1 LCSQKNNSIYLR
13 IILQTLLALVEAKV
27 ITGQV
32 GASWRIL
39 QTLLALVEAKVIT
52 GQVGASWR
60 MHAATKKS

>member
-1 LCSQKNNSIYLR
+1 
-13 IILQTLLALVEAKV
+13 LLALVEAKV